1 MGFVFQSYF
10 LLPGLTVLENV
21 LLPSLMG
28 HKQELAGAI
37 GHLEHVGLTDRMNH
51 LPNELSG
58 GEQVRVAV
66 ARALV
71 NNPSIVF
78 ADEPTGNL
86 DTANG
91 DAIVDL
97 FKRLPGCRDGWT

>member
-1 MGFVFQSYF
+1 MS
-10 LLPGLTVLENV
+10 
-21 LLPSLMG
+21 
-28 HKQELAGAI
+28 
-37 GHLEHVGLTDRMNH
+37 H
-51 LPNELSG
+51 LPNELAG

-78 ADEPTGNL
+78 ADEPAGNL

-91 DAIVDL
+91 DAIMDL
-97 FKRLPGCRDGWT
+97 FKRLAGCRDGWT